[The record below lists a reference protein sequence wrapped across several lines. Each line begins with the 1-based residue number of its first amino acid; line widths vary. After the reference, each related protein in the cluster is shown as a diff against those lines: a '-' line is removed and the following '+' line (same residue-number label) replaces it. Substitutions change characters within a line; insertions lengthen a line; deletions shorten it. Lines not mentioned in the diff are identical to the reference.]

1 MSTATLAHPP
11 SDSPPGVRVEL
22 QAVRRV
28 YAEGPGGSPRVA
40 VERFDATF
48 EAGDFVALVGP
59 SGCGKSTLLR
69 LIAGLDAPSAGT
81 VRVGNEG
88 ARHPGS
94 IGYVF
99 QDATLMPWRTIADN
113 VALPLEIA
121 GVPRGERRA
130 AAEAALESVG
140 LAGEGRVFP
149 SQLSGG
155 MRMRASIARALVAK
169 PRLLLMD
176 EPFAAVD
183 EITRHGLDQQLRELW
198 ERSPLTLVFVT
209 HSVAEAVYLARRVV
223 VLSARPA
230 RLVEDWVMDL
240 PARREAALRSDAR
253 YAELVGRVQAA
264 LSRGSVAGAR
274 S

>member
-1 MSTATLAHPP
+1 MTTR
-11 SDSPPGVRVEL
+11 GVRVALES
-22 QAVRRV
+22 VTRS
-28 YAEGPGGSPRVA
+28 YPDGPGRAPRLA

-69 LIAGLDAPSAGT
+69 LIAGLDAPTAG
-81 VRVGNEG
+81 RLQVGG
-88 ARHPGS
+88 AADPPGAPGS

-99 QDATLMPWRTIADN
+99 QDATLMPWRTVADN

-121 GVPRGERRA
+121 GVARAERRA
-130 AAEAALESVG
+130 AAERALASVG
-140 LAGEGRVFP
+140 LAGEGAVYPR
-149 SQLSGG
+149 QLSGG
-155 MRMRASIARALVAK
+155 MRMRASIARALVAR

-183 EITRHGLDQQLRELW
+183 EITRHGLDQKLRELW
-198 ERSPLTLVFVT
+198 EGDPITLIFVT

-230 RLVEDWVMDL
+230 RIVEDVVLEL
-240 PARREAALRSDAR
+240 PGRREPALRFEAG
-253 YAELVGRVQAA
+253 YAHTVGRVQEA
-264 LSRGSVAGAR
+264 LSRGAGA
-274 S
+274 SP

>member
-1 MSTATLAHPP
+1 MTDAMTS
-11 SDSPPGVRVEL
+11 SGVRVALES
-22 QAVRRV
+22 VGRS
-28 YAEGPGGSPRVA
+28 YPDGPGGEPRLA

-69 LIAGLDAPSAGT
+69 LIAGLDAPTSG
-81 VRVGNEG
+81 RVNSDGEVG
-88 ARHPGS
+88 EPGS

-121 GVPRGERRA
+121 GVGRGERLA
-130 AAEAALESVG
+130 AAERALASVG

-149 SQLSGG
+149 RQLSGG
-155 MRMRASIARALVAK
+155 MRMRASIARALVAR

-183 EITRHGLDQQLRELW
+183 EITRHALDQQLRELW
-198 ERSPLTLVFVT
+198 ERSPITLIFVT

-230 RLVEDWVMDL
+230 RIVEDFVLEL
-240 PARREAALRSDAR
+240 PERRLPTLRSDAG
-253 YAELVGRVQAA
+253 YARDVGRVQAA
-264 LSRGSVAGAR
+264 LSRGATSA
-274 S
+274 SSSIP

>member
-1 MSTATLAHPP
+1 MTTAPAARATGDAT
-11 SDSPPGVRVEL
+11 PGVRVALE
-22 QAVRRV
+22 AVRRV
-28 YAEGPGGSPRVA
+28 YADGPGGAPRVA
-40 VERFDATF
+40 VDRLDAVF

-69 LIAGLDAPSAGT
+69 LVAGLDAPTEGR
-81 VRVGNEG
+81 VRVGDDG
-88 ARHPGS
+88 ALEPS
-94 IGYVF
+94 AIGYVF
-99 QDATLMPWRTIADN
+99 QDATLMPWRTIVDN

-121 GVPRGERRA
+121 GVARTERHA

-140 LAGEGRVFP
+140 LGGEGRVYP

-209 HSVAEAVYLARRVV
+209 HSVAEAVYLARRVL
-223 VLSARPA
+223 VLSTRPA
-230 RLVEDWVMDL
+230 RVVADWVMAL
-240 PARREAALRSDAR
+240 PERRVPALRSDAR
-253 YAELVGRVQAA
+253 YAEWVGQVQAA
-264 LSRGSVAGAR
+264 LSRGSLAEGTP
-274 S
+274 